1 MKTNI
6 DYYPH
11 KSEAHRHAKFKTLRS
26 MYGNSNEGWAA
37 EGRFWALNNL
47 IASADNCQLDLT
59 KKRNMGSCA
68 DELGMS
74 IEDFSAFI
82 SVLSGEDVDLLSEI
96 SPGIFTTET
105 VQETYSSVYSERKR
119 AKKKYEDS
127 KKEVNS
133 TTSEEKTDFSEEN
146 SETSLENLY
155 KVKGSEVKGKE
166 GNKKEVNEKKKLP
179 TSPLPQTSF
188 ANTPNSKTSTSH
200 LGFVKNLFAEHT
212 RIRDPNLTTHVE
224 PILKFFEQIPE
235 HLTEIDINQCILS
248 SFEKLSRDKGVKM
261 DYLLENIQRNV
272 TAKHELVLE
281 KMKEPLL
288 KQAKNDRILQEKQK
302 IEEDKEYKL
311 KKIREYMEFLDKNSE
326 LFSAFEKVELVKYF
340 QKGDLIPA
348 GAIIEPKMATVDLI

>member
-26 MYGNSNEGWAA
+26 MYGNQNEGWAA

-82 SVLSGEDVDLLSEI
+82 SILSGEDVDLLSEI

-119 AKKKYEDS
+119 AKKKYEES
-127 KKEVNS
+127 KKEVNI
-133 TTSEEKTDFSEEN
+133 TTSEEKTDFSGEN
-146 SETSLENLY
+146 LETSPENLY
-155 KVKGSEVKGKE
+155 KVKGSEVKGME
-166 GNKKEVNEKKKLP
+166 GNKKEVNEKKILP
-179 TSPLPQTSF
+179 TSETSF
-188 ANTPNSKTSTSH
+188 SNIPNSKTSTSH

-212 RIRDPNLTTHVE
+212 RIRDPNLITHVE
-224 PILKFFEQIPE
+224 PILKFFEQVPE

-248 SFEKLSRDKGVKM
+248 SFEKLSPDKGVKM

-272 TAKHELVLE
+272 TAKHELILE
-281 KMKEPLL
+281 KIKEPLL
-288 KQAKNDRILQEKQK
+288 NQAKNDRILEEKQK
-302 IEEDKEYKL
+302 AEEDKQYKI
-311 KKIREYMEFLDKNSE
+311 KKIRVYMEFVDKNPE
-326 LFSAFEKVELVKYF
+326 LFSAKEINELSKYI
-340 QKGDLIPA
+340 QKGELIPA
-348 GAIIEPKMATVDLI
+348 GAIIEPKMTTVDLI